1 MSVSKIKK
9 VLVIGGYGFIGSH
22 ISTYYESEGADVYK
36 TSRYL
41 KSSVDLSKNGFYSDY
56 SKESFSKILLSHEF
70 DLIFYLSGNPY
81 PAFSEKDPSYDIEH
95 TITPTINLL
104 NALVETHF
112 KGALW
117 YASSVA
123 VYGKTELP
131 FQGEDDL
138 CQPLSSYGLAKLNA
152 EEYIKLYARNHRIS
166 AGSFRVFS
174 TFGEGLK
181 RQIIYDLFLKCN
193 QDSDVLELYGSGK
206 EKRDIC
212 YVGDQ
217 VLRMASI
224 AEAVKPEGDVF
235 NIGSGVSYSTEY
247 IAETILKI
255 LDSPKKIKYIEPIRK
270 FDGYQW
276 TASTK
281 KFSSILPNIKPNFE
295 DSLKK
300 TLQSYKMEIKK
311 NEF

>member
-1 MSVSKIKK
+1 
-9 VLVIGGYGFIGSH
+9 
-22 ISTYYESEGADVYK
+22 
-36 TSRYL
+36 
-41 KSSVDLSKNGFYSDY
+41 
-56 SKESFSKILLSHEF
+56 
-70 DLIFYLSGNPY
+70 
-81 PAFSEKDPSYDIEH
+81 
-95 TITPTINLL
+95 
-104 NALVETHF
+104 
-112 KGALW
+112 
-117 YASSVA
+117 
-123 VYGKTELP
+123 
-131 FQGEDDL
+131 
-138 CQPLSSYGLAKLNA
+138 
-152 EEYIKLYARNHRIS
+152 
-166 AGSFRVFS
+166 
-174 TFGEGLK
+174 
-181 RQIIYDLFLKCN
+181 
-193 QDSDVLELYGSGK
+193 
-206 EKRDIC
+206 
-212 YVGDQ
+212 
-217 VLRMASI
+217 MASI

>member
-22 ISTYYESEGADVYK
+22 LSTYYESEGVDVYK

-41 KSSVDLSKNGFYSDY
+41 KSSVDSSKNGFYSDY

-70 DLIFYLSGNPY
+70 DLIYYLSGNPY
-81 PAFSEKDPSYDIEH
+81 PAFSEKDPTYDVEH
-95 TITPTINLL
+95 TIIPTINLL
-104 NALVETHF
+104 NALVETDF
-112 KGALW
+112 KGAIW

-123 VYGKTELP
+123 VYGKTELS

-138 CQPLSSYGLAKLNA
+138 YQPLSSYGLAKLNA
-152 EEYIKLYARNHRIS
+152 EEYIKLYARNHKIS
-166 AGSFRVFS
+166 AGAFRVFS

-181 RQIIYDLFLKCN
+181 RQIIYDLFLKCI
-193 QDSDVLELYGSGK
+193 QDSDTLELYGSG
-206 EKRDIC
+206 EEIRDLC

-217 VLRMASI
+217 VLRMTSI
-224 AEAVKPEGDVF
+224 ASKVRPDGDIF
-235 NIGSGVSYSTEY
+235 NIGSGVSYSTKY

-255 LDSPKKIKYIEPIRK
+255 LDSSKKIIYIDPIRK

-276 TASTK
+276 TASID
-281 KFSSILPNIKPNFE
+281 KFSSILPNIEPNFE

-300 TLQSYKMEIKK
+300 TLESYKTEIR